1 MKSRYGLVEHC
12 GLIHSWIKSMLPRD
26 RAGKLGCGKIVE
38 DFIYQA
44 VARFNLVDK
53 REIEIDLEMR
63 NEIMV
68 AMFGD
73 DYFGNGMQ
81 ERPVEEQ
88 EITGISVRK
97 KLQKSRDDE

>member
-1 MKSRYGLVEHC
+1 
-12 GLIHSWIKSMLPRD
+12 MLLGD
-26 RAGKLGCGKIVE
+26 GAGKLGCGKIVE

-53 REIEIDLEMR
+53 REIAIELEIR

-73 DYFGNGMQ
+73 DYSGNGMQ
-81 ERPVEEQ
+81 ERSIEEQ
-88 EITGISVRK
+88 EITIISVRK
-97 KLQKSRDDE
+97 KLQKSRDEE